1 MSGASRLPPEIWRM
15 IIRHATSTSESASVY
30 NGYSLR
36 GEDSV
41 DDRPLCLKNGVPL
54 TPVLYHRR
62 ASQSQCAIQ
71 EFTRIG
77 TKRSI
82 SLVCRTFNYLAG
94 EFLFEKLYICDPK
107 SAYCLAG
114 TLENSQVYE
123 NPGRWTRH
131 ITIVGVFFT
140 YPAASAELAGAAVRI
155 LSLSPQLSSFHL
167 SWNATSRE
175 FRERERMIVEA
186 VPTAELRHF
195 EWDCTGGGFERQP
208 DHPFYCL
215 LASARSKLRVLK
227 LTGYLPLAELPMP
240 PSYAY
245 PRVQDAPQDDS
256 NENTFFRE
264 LTHLKIRRAFRDDL
278 LFISQWNISGT
289 LTCLSLGSIW
299 AYFDHRELAFS
310 FWDTPKPALRCLHL
324 GEGSNV
330 SISLARKMLRSA
342 AGLRLLE
349 YFYLGDWER
358 DSWVGVRH
366 ECLEVVK
373 VHVSH
378 PVIALRSLFNNQRF
392 SRDQQWE
399 KILRHICPFLGA
411 NISSLDLEGPAGRRS
426 SRRLSNSGSDDED
439 AISLGAVTEYPAV
452 KKLVFLEYTRN
463 YEGLQYEPAELAE
476 WLRATIREENIK
488 TNVELEVEV
497 EDYIR

>member
-1 MSGASRLPPEIWRM
+1 MTGVGRLPPEIWRM
-15 IIRHATSTSESASVY
+15 IIRHATATSLPALVY
-30 NGYSLR
+30 NESRLR
-36 GEDSV
+36 GADSV
-41 DDRPLCLKNGVPL
+41 DDRPICLKNDAPL
-54 TPVLYHRR
+54 TPVLYHRKECHMQS
-62 ASQSQCAIQ
+62 AVETFSQ
-71 EFTRIG
+71 IG
-77 TKRSI
+77 TNRSI
-82 SLVCRTFNYLAG
+82 ALVCRTFNYLVC
-94 EFLFEKLYICDPK
+94 EYLFEKLYICDPRY
-107 SAYCLAG
+107 ACRLAE
-114 TLENSQVYE
+114 TLESSKVYE
-123 NPGRWTRH
+123 SPGRWTRH

-140 YPAASAELAGAAVRI
+140 YPAASTEFASAAVRI
-155 LSLSPQLSSFHL
+155 LSRTPHLASFHL

-175 FRERERMIVEA
+175 FRERERMIVGA
-186 VPTAELRHF
+186 IPTAELRHF

-208 DHPFYCL
+208 DHPFYQL
-215 LASARSKLRVLK
+215 ISSARSKLRVLK
-227 LTGYLPLAELPMP
+227 LAGYIPLAELPMP
-240 PSYAY
+240 PAETQ
-245 PRVQDAPQDDS
+245 VQDSREDNDS
-256 NENTFFRE
+256 PDSFFPE

-278 LFISQWNISGT
+278 LFISQWRISST

-324 GEGSNV
+324 GESSNV

-342 AGLRLLE
+342 RGLKFLE

-399 KILRHICPFLGA
+399 KILRHISPFLGA
-411 NISSLDLEGPAGRRS
+411 NTNGFLLERPGVQQQEPHSRS
-426 SRRLSNSGSDDED
+426 NNEIDDED
-439 AISLGAVTEYPAV
+439 AISPGAVTEYPAI

-463 YEGLQYEPAELAE
+463 SEDLHYEPAELAE
-476 WLRATIREENIK
+476 WLRTRISEADIQTDVR
-488 TNVELEVEV
+488 LEVEV